1 MANIVLIGYRG
12 TGKSTI
18 ARRVGAILNWTTVAM
33 DAIIVQRAG
42 TPINELV
49 EKHGWPHFRDLEQ
62 ALCEELAQGEHQVI
76 DCGGGVV
83 EREANRA
90 VLRQAGTVVWLRAKP
105 DTIIS
110 RIHSDDQRPSL
121 TGTQS
126 FTDEVIEVL
135 TRRTPLYAALAHVQ
149 INVDVRSPE
158 EIARQIIELFP
169 KAAI

>member
-83 EREANRA
+83 ERE
-90 VLRQAGTVVWLRAKP
+90 VLGGGLLGEGLGQGGLA
-105 DTIIS
+105 
-110 RIHSDDQRPSL
+110 SL
-121 TGTQS
+121 TGATEQH
-126 FTDEVIEVL
+126 DRGIGHGPPDGIL
-135 TRRTPLYAALAHVQ
+135 
-149 INVDVRSPE
+149 DVSPDHG
-158 EIARQIIELFP
+158 
-169 KAAI
+169 